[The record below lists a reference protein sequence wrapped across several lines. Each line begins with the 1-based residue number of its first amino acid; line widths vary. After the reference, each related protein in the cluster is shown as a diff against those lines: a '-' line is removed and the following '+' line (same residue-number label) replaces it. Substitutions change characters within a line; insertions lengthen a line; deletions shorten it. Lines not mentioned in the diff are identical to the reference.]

1 MAIFLKE
8 DRIIVDDVPAA
19 GRLLQKGFGKKVGP
33 GGMLEL
39 SLIEGLYLL
48 GRGSIEI
55 TDGEREI
62 SAGDIIKIALEED
75 FQMKYKVYSDLR
87 ERGHIVKTG
96 FKFGAH
102 FRVYERGE
110 SLSSHSKYLVHAVP
124 EKEVYSFHE
133 VSRIV
138 RLAHGVKKEI
148 LFAVVDEEGDITYYK
163 IERVTP

>member
-1 MAIFLKE
+1 MSAFLKE
-8 DRIIVDDVPAA
+8 DRIIIEDKKVAS
-19 GRLLQKGFGKKVGP
+19 RLNSKSFGKKSS
-33 GGMLEL
+33 GGRLEL

-48 GRGSIEI
+48 ERGSISVK
-55 TDGEREI
+55 DGKGDV
-62 SAGDIIKIALEED
+62 SAEDIVKIAKEDD
-75 FQMKYKVYSDLR
+75 FQMRYKVYQDLR

-102 FRVYERGE
+102 FRAYGKGK
-110 SLSSHSKYLVHAVP
+110 SISDHSKYLVHVVP
-124 EKEVYSFHE
+124 ESEIYSFHE

-148 LFAVVDEEGDITYYK
+148 LFAVVDDEGDITYYK